1 MPRPLHMLVEIPPK
15 YSVFSFMGYFKEKS
29 GLTIYEK
36 YPKVSI
42 NRNRKF
48 WCRGH
53 NIDTAGK
60 KSKENR
66 GIHTAPVGRRYG
78 WRTINDG
85 KHLKSPFMGSK

>member
-42 NRNRKF
+42 NIVTGSSGAEGTTSTQRAKKQRK
-48 WCRGH
+48 
-53 NIDTAGK
+53 
-60 KSKENR
+60 
-66 GIHTAPVGRRYG
+66 
-78 WRTINDG
+78 
-85 KHLKSPFMGSK
+85 